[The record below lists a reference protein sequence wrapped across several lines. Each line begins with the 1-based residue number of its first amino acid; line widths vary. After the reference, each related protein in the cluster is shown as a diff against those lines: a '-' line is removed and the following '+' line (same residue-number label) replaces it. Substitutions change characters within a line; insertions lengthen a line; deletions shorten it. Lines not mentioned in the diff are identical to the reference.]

1 MSGWGTRVDVVM
13 IVDEVVVVLEVDLV
27 AADDDDDDDLVDP
40 NALGIDLVFLG
51 GALSMRGGKELLLLV
66 LLD

>member
-13 IVDEVVVVLEVDLV
+13 IVDEVVVVVEVDLV
-27 AADDDDDDDLVDP
+27 ADDDLCAP

>member
-13 IVDEVVVVLEVDLV
+13 IVDKVIVVLEVVV
-27 AADDDDDDDLVDP
+27 ADDDLVDP

>member
-1 MSGWGTRVDVVM
+1 M
-13 IVDEVVVVLEVDLV
+13 IVDEVIAGVVVEVAV
-27 AADDDDDDDLVDP
+27 VVDDDLCAP

-51 GALSMRGGKELLLLV
+51 GALSMRGGKELLLLML